1 MKNNPWIKTASLWLT
16 VSFITVFAVFRLTE
30 RKNVITDEGTVN
42 PEQLAFEEML
52 KNENER
58 EDRKEGKV
66 IVLKSSFAGL
76 TNEEMT
82 LPAAAENKTVTE
94 AVTLAAAETAESA
107 AAEEKRTSEEVK
119 EYETAVT
126 ETAEESSETEEN
138 TENVTEKETETKNR
152 ETTVRETAENI
163 PETAAPSPKAETFRC
178 TFNSNI
184 NSSGRWSAGDDDLFT
199 LEVYGTG
206 SGEAFSV
213 EYYSYD
219 TKKID
224 ALYENYPEPDP
235 AHAAEV
241 SEKFGKNGG
250 VISYRCTDGN
260 DVSYINVLPQDKIIT
275 VEGSEEAGMR
285 FYTGDG
291 FNGEVLSNYE
301 RAVSGL
307 TVEGDEIVLK

>member
-1 MKNNPWIKTASLWLT
+1 MKNDPWIKTASLWLT
-16 VSFITVFAVFRLTE
+16 VSLFTALAVFRLTGGKAPVAE
-30 RKNVITDEGTVN
+30 ENTGNK
-42 PEQLAFEEML
+42 EQLAFEEML
-52 KNENER
+52 KNESER

-82 LPAAAENKTVTE
+82 LPAAAESTAKTE
-94 AVTLAAAETAESA
+94 AVTLGAAETAESS
-107 AAEEKRTSEEVK
+107 AAEKKRTSEEVK

-126 ETAEESSETEEN
+126 ETAEESLGTEEN
-138 TENVTEKETETKNR
+138 KTEKETETKN
-152 ETTVRETAENI
+152 EESTVRETAEKI
-163 PETAAPSPKAETFRC
+163 PETSVPSAKAETFSC

-184 NSSGRWSAGDDDLFT
+184 NRSGRWSAGDDDLFT
-199 LEVYGTG
+199 LEVYGLG
-206 SGEAFSV
+206 SGEIFSM

-219 TKKID
+219 TNKID

-241 SEKFGKNGG
+241 SEKFGNNGG

-260 DVSYINVLPQDKIIT
+260 DISYINVLPQDRIVA
-275 VEGSEEAGMR
+275 VEGGEEAGMR
-285 FYTGDG
+285 FYTGEG
-291 FNGEVLSNYE
+291 FNEGVLSSYE
-301 RAVSGL
+301 TAVSGL